1 MINIFIVFG
10 TRPEFIKLVEVIKA
24 LNKNPKIQIFIISS
38 NQQRVLL
45 KKYIK
50 ANLVNYELGLETF
63 RDDSNF
69 ISKFLIKF
77 ETICK
82 KKIINYLFVQGDTN
96 TAYATSLY
104 GFLKKIPI
112 IHLEAGLR
120 TYDLYNPYPEEFIRQ
135 SISKIAKI
143 HLSQNKTSAKNLKM
157 EGITKNIHIVGNPG
171 IDHLLKNIKKIDLN
185 KNKLI
190 KNRILVTMHRR
201 ESLDKNLELF
211 IKNLKKFLNN
221 NSKFSVVWPL
231 HSNPNILKKIK
242 ISFKAFNTNKILFTE
257 PQKYSSFLKL
267 LLKSEFV
274 ITDSGGVQEEAAYLG
289 KKLLIARD
297 KTERVDI
304 VNLKLGYIVKADGS
318 MLEKNINFLEKQK
331 IPSLLTKKWR
341 QNQGLGMASKK
352 VKKVLEK
359 IFT

>member
-10 TRPEFIKLVEVIKA
+10 TRPEFIKLVEVIEG
-24 LNKNPKIQIFIISS
+24 LNKNPKIQISIISS
-38 NQQRVLL
+38 NQQRNLL
-45 KKYIK
+45 NKYIK
-50 ANLVNYELGLETF
+50 ADLVNYELGLQKF
-63 RDDSNF
+63 SDDSNF

-77 ETICK
+77 DSVCKNKTID
-82 KKIINYLFVQGDTN
+82 YLFIQGDTN

-104 GFLKKIPI
+104 GFLNKIPI

-120 TYDLYNPYPEEFIRQ
+120 THDFYNPYPEEFIRQ

-143 HLSQNKTSAKNLKM
+143 HLSQNKTSLKNLKM

-171 IDHLLKNIKKIDLN
+171 IDHLLKNMKKIDLN
-185 KNKLI
+185 KHKLI
-190 KNRILVTMHRR
+190 KNRILITMHRR

-211 IKNLKKFLNN
+211 VKNLKRFLIKNP
-221 NSKFSVVWPL
+221 KISVVWPL
-231 HSNPNILKKIK
+231 HSNPNILKQIKKSFKTFNTSK
-242 ISFKAFNTNKILFTE
+242 ISFVE

-297 KTERVDI
+297 KTERIDI
-304 VNLKLGYIVKADGS
+304 VDLKLGHIIKADGS
-318 MLEKNINFLEKQK
+318 KLEKSMTFLEKNK
-331 IPSLLTKKWR
+331 ISSSLTKKWR

-352 VKKVLEK
+352 IKKVLEK
-359 IFT
+359 ILT